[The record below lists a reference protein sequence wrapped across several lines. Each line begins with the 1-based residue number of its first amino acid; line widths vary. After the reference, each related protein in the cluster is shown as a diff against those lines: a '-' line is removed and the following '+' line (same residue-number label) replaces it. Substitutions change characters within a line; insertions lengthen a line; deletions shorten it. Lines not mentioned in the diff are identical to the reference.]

1 MSIQHHLADETLMAY
16 AAGDLDQ
23 ATSYLVA
30 AHLALCPTCRAAAEM
45 ADDIGGGLIEDLEP
59 VQMDN
64 VAFGNVLER
73 LDIEGPEAE
82 LPRPENSNAHVGD
95 NPVLPEP
102 LRSIVGGD
110 VDAIQWRRIG
120 PGVHQMRFD
129 DIGGPSSMRLL
140 KIAAGTSVLEH
151 GHNGEELTMVLSGGF
166 DDGDQ
171 SFTRGDVEFA
181 DQDTVH
187 QPVAMKGEDCICLAV
202 TTGPLKF
209 FDLFGRV
216 AQPFVRI

>member
-1 MSIQHHLADETLMAY
+1 MSIQHHLMDETLMAY
-16 AAGDLDQ
+16 AAGDIDQ

-30 AHLALCPTCRAAAEM
+30 THLALCPKCRAAAEV
-45 ADDIGGGLIEDLEP
+45 ADDIGGGLIEDVEP
-59 VQMDN
+59 VEMEN

-73 LDIEGPEAE
+73 LDTFDPVAE
-82 LPRPENSNAHVGD
+82 LPRAANIGN
-95 NPVLPEP
+95 NPILPEP

-110 VDAIQWRRIG
+110 VDAIKWRRIG

-129 DIGGPSSMRLL
+129 DIGGPSSIRLL
-140 KIAAGTSVLEH
+140 KISAGASVLEH

-166 DDGDQ
+166 DDGAQ
-171 SFTRGDVEFA
+171 SFSRGDIETA
-181 DQDTVH
+181 NEDTVH

-209 FDLFGRV
+209 FDIFGKI
-216 AQPFVRI
+216 AQPFFRI

>member
-1 MSIQHHLADETLMAY
+1 MSIQHHLKEETLLAY

-30 AHLALCPTCRAAAEM
+30 AHLALCPTCRATAEL
-45 ADDIGGGLIEDLEP
+45 ADDIGGGLIEDVDPIE
-59 VQMDN
+59 MSDA
-64 VAFGNVLER
+64 AFGNVLDLLEKPVSTPS
-73 LDIEGPEAE
+73 DSKSIT
-82 LPRPENSNAHVGD
+82 VGD
-95 NPVLPEP
+95 HPVLPEP
-102 LRSIVGGD
+102 LRSLVGGD
-110 VDAIQWRRIG
+110 VDAIKWRSIG
-120 PGVHQMRFD
+120 PGVKQMLFD
-129 DIGGPSSMRLL
+129 DVEGPSSIRFL
-140 KIAAGTSVLEH
+140 KIAAGASVLEH

-202 TTGPLKF
+202 TSDTLRF
-209 FDLFGRV
+209 FDIFGRV

>member
-1 MSIQHHLADETLMAY
+1 MNIQHHLMDETIMAY

-30 AHLALCPTCRAAAEM
+30 AHLALCPTCRASAEL
-45 ADDIGGGLIEDLEP
+45 ADEIGGGLIEDIEP
-59 VQMDN
+59 VEMAS

-73 LDIEGPEAE
+73 LGTHSPVSE
-82 LPRPENSNAHVGD
+82 LPRPANIGD
-95 NPVLPEP
+95 NPILPEP

-110 VDAIQWRRIG
+110 VDTIKWRRIG
-120 PGVHQMRFD
+120 PGVQQMRFD

-140 KIAAGTSVLEH
+140 KIAAGASVLEH
-151 GHNGEELTMVLSGGF
+151 GHNGDELTMVLSGGF
-166 DDGDQ
+166 DDGDK
-171 SFTRGDVEFA
+171 SFTRGDIEFA

-187 QPVAMKGEDCICLAV
+187 QPIAMKDQDCICLAV
-202 TTGPLKF
+202 TTGSLKF
-209 FDLFGRV
+209 FDIFGRV

>member
-1 MSIQHHLADETLMAY
+1 MNIQHHLRDETLLAY
-16 AAGDLDQ
+16 AAGELDQ

-30 AHLALCPTCRAAAEM
+30 AHMALCPTCRATAAV
-45 ADDIGGGLIEDLEP
+45 ADDIGGGLIEDVDPIE
-59 VQMDN
+59 MSDA
-64 VAFGNVLER
+64 AFSNVLDR
-73 LDIEGPEAE
+73 LDIAGPAAE
-82 LPRPENSNAHVGD
+82 LPRAVDVGD

-110 VDAIQWRRIG
+110 VDAIKWRRIG

-129 DIGGPSSMRLL
+129 DIEGTSSIRLL
-140 KIAAGTSVLEH
+140 KIAAGSSVLEH

-171 SFTRGDVEFA
+171 AFKRGDIELA
-181 DQDTVH
+181 GQATVH
-187 QPVAMKGEDCICLAV
+187 QPVAMQGEDCICLAV

-209 FDLFGRV
+209 FDMFGRL

>member
-1 MSIQHHLADETLMAY
+1 MNIQHHLTDETLVAY

-30 AHLALCPTCRAAAEM
+30 THLALCPKCREAAEL
-45 ADDIGGGLIEDLEP
+45 ADDIGGGLIEDLAP
-59 VQMDN
+59 VEMDS
-64 VAFGNVLER
+64 VSLSNVLER
-73 LDIEGPEAE
+73 LDTFGPVAE
-82 LPRPENSNAHVGD
+82 LPRPASVGA

-110 VDAIQWRRIG
+110 VDAIKWRRIG

-129 DIGGPSSMRLL
+129 EIGGPSSIRLL
-140 KIAAGTSVLEH
+140 KIAAGSNVLEH

-171 SFTRGDVEFA
+171 SFTRGDIELA
-181 DQDTVH
+181 DQETVH
-187 QPVAMKGEDCICLAV
+187 QPVAMQGEDCICLAV

-209 FDLFGRV
+209 FDIFGRA
-216 AQPFVRI
+216 AQPFFRI

>member
-1 MSIQHHLADETLMAY
+1 MRIQHHLRDETLMAY
-16 AAGDLDQ
+16 AAGELDQ

-30 AHLALCPTCRAAAEM
+30 AHLALCPKCRAATEL
-45 ADDIGGGLIEDLEP
+45 ADDIGGGLIEDIEP
-59 VQMDN
+59 VEMAS

-73 LDIEGPEAE
+73 LDIPGPVAE
-82 LPRPENSNAHVGD
+82 LPRTASVVKD
-95 NPVLPEP
+95 PVLPEP
-102 LRSIVGGD
+102 LRTIVGGD
-110 VDAIQWRRIG
+110 VDAIKWNLIG

-129 DIGGPSSMRLL
+129 DIGGPSSIRLL
-140 KIAAGTSVLEH
+140 KIAAGASVLEH

-187 QPVAMKGEDCICLAV
+187 QPVAMKNEDCICLAV
-202 TTGPLKF
+202 TSGPLKF

-216 AQPFVRI
+216 AQPFFRI

>member
-1 MSIQHHLADETLMAY
+1 MSIQHHVREEALVAY

-30 AHLALCPTCRAAAEM
+30 AHLALCPACRAKANL
-45 ADDIGGGLIEDLEP
+45 ADDIGGGLIEDVEP
-59 VQMDN
+59 IEMSTSALN
-64 VAFGNVLER
+64 NVLER
-73 LDIEGPEAE
+73 LDNPVLAE
-82 LPRPENSNAHVGD
+82 EPKKAAFVGSD
-95 NPVLPEP
+95 PVLPEP

-110 VDAIQWRRIG
+110 VDAIKWRSIG
-120 PGVHQMRFD
+120 PGVQQMRFD
-129 DIGGPSSMRLL
+129 DIQGPTSIRLL
-140 KIAAGTSVLEH
+140 KIAAGASVLEH
-151 GHNGEELTMVLSGGF
+151 GHSGDELTMVLSGGF

-187 QPVAMKGEDCICLAV
+187 RPVAMKNQDCICLAV
-202 TTGPLKF
+202 TSGPLKF
-209 FDLFGRV
+209 FDIFGKI

>member
-1 MSIQHHLADETLMAY
+1 MNIQHHLMDETVMAY

-30 AHLALCPTCRAAAEM
+30 AHLALCPTCRASAEL
-45 ADDIGGGLIEDLEP
+45 ADEIGGGLIEDIEP
-59 VQMDN
+59 SEMTN
-64 VAFGNVLER
+64 VSFGNILER
-73 LDIEGPEAE
+73 LDAPGPAAE
-82 LPRPENSNAHVGD
+82 LPRTAKVGS

-110 VDAIQWRRIG
+110 VDAIKWRRIG

-129 DIGGPSSMRLL
+129 DIEGPSSMRLL
-140 KIAAGTSVLEH
+140 KIAAGASVLEH
-151 GHNGEELTMVLSGGF
+151 GHNGDELTMVLSGGF

-171 SFTRGDVEFA
+171 SFTRGDIEFA

-202 TTGPLKF
+202 TTGSLKF
-209 FDLFGRV
+209 FDIFGRV
-216 AQPFVRI
+216 AQPFFRI